1 MPVTR
6 SAAKKLRQ
14 DKKREKYNK
23 IAKNSIKQAIIK
35 FRQNPSEKSLGQL
48 YSFLDRAKKKK
59 IYHANKVARI
69 KSALAKHASKKTVK
83 TKAKPEAKRG
93 KAAKKTK

>member
-69 KSALAKHASKKTVK
+69 KSALAKQVLNKTVK
-83 TKAKPEAKRG
+83 TKAKPEAKRK